1 MSNIS
6 PRQFGA
12 QNLPGVQ
19 NKSTMPPAPTLQ
31 KSLNPGPSIGTLGTR
46 PVPMPTKPP
55 GGSFGRVGPTPV
67 PMPTKPPGM
76 KGMIGGTNRSVP
88 MPTKPPS
95 GGFSQ
100 GRMFNP

>member
-31 KSLNPGPSIGTLGTR
+31 KSSNPGPSIGTLGTK
-46 PVPMPTKPP
+46 PVPMPSTV
-55 GGSFGRVGPTPV
+55 GSFGTGSSGFKPPVKMITPKLGGSMGSPTKPV
-67 PMPTKPPGM
+67 KMPTK
-76 KGMIGGTNRSVP
+76 V
-88 MPTKPPS
+88 
-95 GGFSQ
+95 F
-100 GRMFNP
+100 GR